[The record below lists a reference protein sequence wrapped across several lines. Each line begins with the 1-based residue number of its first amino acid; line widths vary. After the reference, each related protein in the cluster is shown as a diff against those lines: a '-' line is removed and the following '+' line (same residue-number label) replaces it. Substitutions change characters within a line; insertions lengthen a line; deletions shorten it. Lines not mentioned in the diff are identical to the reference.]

1 MEVLMG
7 CKSKSFVHRVK
18 RRGKSLLIIDI
29 RFGEKSVYKRDAKVQ
44 NVAAAEAEATRRW
57 LAYLNDGTPELP
69 DERPAK
75 ASTVQA
81 FIDSYFS
88 PVYMETA
95 YTPGSRRAYKSHLKD
110 IEAHY
115 GHLRFDQIS
124 HLHHQTFVQVMAE
137 RGVQARKPLA
147 LLRTIIK
154 QSVDT
159 RHSAVMAPLPHLPKQ
174 PYREI
179 DLPSDD
185 TVAACFAEASGY
197 LRHAI
202 VLGACCG
209 LRKGEVRA
217 LRVGDIDR
225 HAGWVSVRRAYS
237 EGDLKTPKSGD
248 ERRVRI
254 YTEMFGCEPFAMLDE
269 ACKGRGRD
277 ASVLRGPSGDAPC
290 AVSIDEALHRL
301 QRRLGTPEHK
311 FHCFRH
317 WFATTLLRRGVN
329 IEAVRRMMGHSSLA
343 VTQRYLH
350 LVGTDYDPAPSS
362 SGHPLFGPKSGD

>member
-1 MEVLMG
+1 MG
-7 CKSKSFVHRVK
+7 TKSKSFVRRVR
-18 RRGKSLLIIDI
+18 RRGKSRLVIDI
-29 RFGEKSVYKRDAKVQ
+29 RVGEKSIYKRDAKVQ

-57 LAYLNDGTPELP
+57 LSYLNDGTPELP
-69 DERPAK
+69 EERPAK
-75 ASTVQA
+75 ATTVQA
-81 FIDSYFS
+81 FIDTHFV
-88 PVYMETA
+88 PVHMETA
-95 YTPGSRRAYKSHLKD
+95 YTQGSRRAYKSHIKD

-115 GHLRFDQIS
+115 GHLRFDQITQA
-124 HLHHQTFVQVMAE
+124 HHQLFLQRITG
-137 RGVQARKPLA
+137 RGVQARKPMA
-147 LLRTIIK
+147 LLRTLIK
-154 QSVDT
+154 QAVET
-159 RHSAVMAPLPHLPKQ
+159 KHSAVMAPLPPLPKQ

-179 DLPSDD
+179 DLPSDE
-185 TVAACFAEASGY
+185 TVAACFAEAAGY

-237 EGDLKTPKSGD
+237 EGELKTPKSGD

-254 YTEMFGCEPFAMLDE
+254 YDEMFGSETFEVLDD